1 MVKSHPSVIAIG
13 KNKGHPVTKFKVAV
27 RKGKAARPRDTK
39 GRIGKR
45 VALIRQV
52 IG

>member
-1 MVKSHPSVIAIG
+1 MAKSHPSVIAIG
-13 KNKGHPVTKFKVAV
+13 KNKGHSITKFKVA
-27 RKGKAARPRDTK
+27 GKKASQVRPRDTK
-39 GRIGKR
+39 GKLGKR